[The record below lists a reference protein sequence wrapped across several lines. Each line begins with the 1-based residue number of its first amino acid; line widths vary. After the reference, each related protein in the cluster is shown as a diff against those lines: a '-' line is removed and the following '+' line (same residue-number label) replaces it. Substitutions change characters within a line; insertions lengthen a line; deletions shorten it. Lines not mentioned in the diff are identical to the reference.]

1 MPAKFDRMVSKIW
14 NGMKGKKNPRT
25 NKPFTES
32 DAFAVATAT
41 WKKAHGGK
49 APSREAAEDWRIL
62 EFIMPIS
69 EAKMVGDEFLVR
81 GVCINETT
89 TRNGI
94 KYTVD
99 ELEHAAESFR
109 SKPILLDHENRVQNI
124 VGRTTEN
131 VNFSHEKKG
140 IEFEARI
147 VDEDI
152 QRRINQGLITDVS
165 IGASVKD
172 LVEEDDGSRRAVGLE
187 GMEISFV
194 AVPGDPNANLAQA
207 MENSFMIREGMEIE
221 DSIVDDILNKLKGG
235 IKEMAEEEEQKEEE
249 KPEEAPEG
257 ESKVEEPATEEKVQV
272 NVDMSSVTEAIR
284 SLKDE
289 IADLKKVKEQEEK
302 PATEEKPEDET
313 KGEVAT
319 KEPEAETTES
329 VVLEQAES
337 GRGFAIWR
345 DYSKEVP
352 GETKLNRL
360 IR

>member
-1 MPAKFDRMVSKIW
+1 MPAKFDSMVSKIW
-14 NGMKGKKNPRT
+14 KGMKGKKNPRT
-25 NKPFTES
+25 SKPFTES
-32 DAFAVATAT
+32 DAYAIATTT

-49 APSREAAEDWRIL
+49 APGREAAEDWRIL
-62 EFIMPIS
+62 EFIMPIK
-69 EAKMVGDEFLVR
+69 EARMVGDDFLVT

-99 ELEHAAESFR
+99 ELEHAAQSFR
-109 SKPILLDHENRVQNI
+109 SKPILLDHENKVNNI

-131 VNFSHEKKG
+131 VSFSHEKRG

-147 VDEDI
+147 VNEDI
-152 QRRINQGLITDVS
+152 KQKINDGLITDVS

-221 DSIVDDILNKLKGG
+221 DRAVDEILNKLNGG
-235 IKEMAEEEEQKEEE
+235 IKEMAEEEEQKQEE
-249 KPEEAPEG
+249 KPEE
-257 ESKVEEPATEEKVQV
+257 EEKPAEEKVIKTEV
-272 NVDMSSVTEAIR
+272 NVDMSAVTEAIK

-289 IADLKKVKEQEEK
+289 IADLKKVKEQEQ
-302 PATEEKPEDET
+302 PSIEEPKKEPEDET
-313 KGEVAT
+313 KGEVAV
-319 KEPEAETTES
+319 EPEEEKETSES

-337 GRGFAIWR
+337 GKGFAIWR
-345 DYSKEVP
+345 DYSKEDP
-352 GETKLNRL
+352 GITKLKRL
-360 IR
+360 VR